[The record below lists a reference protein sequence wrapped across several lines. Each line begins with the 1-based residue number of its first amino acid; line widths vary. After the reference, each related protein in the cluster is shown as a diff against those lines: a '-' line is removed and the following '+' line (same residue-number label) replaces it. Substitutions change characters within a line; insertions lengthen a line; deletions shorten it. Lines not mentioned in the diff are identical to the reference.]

1 MMLFAVLPLS
11 LFVFKVLKMF
21 FLYHRRVA
29 ATFRQSVAAA
39 LAGLALSHAI
49 ALAML
54 TGFVTKKIGFF
65 RTPKMANANTVLKA
79 FADARQETILLV
91 ALLAAAVGVIVVQ
104 GREML
109 DVKVWAAVLVVQ
121 AIPYA
126 ASLLLSL
133 ISAFPKLPA
142 SLVGT
147 MGEMPYAEQAETRRA
162 SR

>member
-1 MMLFAVLPLS
+1 VG
-11 LFVFKVLKMF
+11 
-21 FLYHRRVA
+21 
-29 ATFRQSVAAA
+29 AA

-65 RTPKMANANTVLKA
+65 RTPKMANANTLLKA
-79 FADARQETILLV
+79 FVDAREETVMLV
-91 ALLAAAVGVIVVQ
+91 ALVAAAIGVVAVQ
-104 GREML
+104 GRDML

-142 SLVGT
+142 RLVGT
-147 MGEMPYAEQAETRRA
+147 MGEMPYAERA
-162 SR
+162 QSPRS